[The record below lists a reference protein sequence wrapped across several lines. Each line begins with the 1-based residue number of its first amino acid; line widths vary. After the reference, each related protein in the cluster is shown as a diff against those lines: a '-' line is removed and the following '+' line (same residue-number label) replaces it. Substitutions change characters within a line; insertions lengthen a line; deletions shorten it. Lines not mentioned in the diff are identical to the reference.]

1 MARGESMEKGDRK
14 ATLEHYGLEGM
25 TGRVARALADAGLDQ
40 GIADATDLA
49 LLDQFHVRG
58 LAATREMAQGLDLP
72 EGSTLLD
79 VGCGL
84 GGPARYLA
92 ARGGWQVTGVDLS
105 PRFIEVARMLTD
117 LSGSSGQVKFIQ
129 ADALDLPFEDGTFD
143 GVWTQHVAMNIRDRA
158 GFYGGIRR
166 VLKPGGRLA
175 IYDVVAAEGPLVFP
189 VPWAL
194 TAETSFLLKAEA
206 MRECLREAGF
216 SEIRWEDKTAEGINW
231 FEAQRARASSHSVP
245 SLGLHLVMGQGF
257 KGMAANLARNLMEG
271 RAGLIQAILRR
282 SDT

>member
-1 MARGESMEKGDRK
+1 MPQGESIDKGSRK
-14 ATLEHYGLEGM
+14 ATLEHYGLEDM
-25 TGRVARALADAGLDQ
+25 TERVARALTDAGLDQ
-40 GIADATDLA
+40 GIADGTDLD

-58 LAATREMAQGLDLP
+58 LAATREMAEGLDLP
-72 EGSTLLD
+72 KGSAVLD

-105 PRFIEVARMLTD
+105 PRFIEVARMLAER
-117 LSGSSGQVKFIQ
+117 SGCAEQVKFIQ
-129 ADALDLPFEDGTFD
+129 ADALDLPFENGTFD
-143 GVWTQHVAMNIRDRA
+143 GAWTQHVAMNIRDRA
-158 GFYGGIRR
+158 GLYSGIRR

-206 MRECLREAGF
+206 MRESLRETGF
-216 SEIRWEDKTAEGINW
+216 SEISWEDKTAEGIAW
-231 FEAQRARASSHSVP
+231 FEAQRTHTSAQPVP
-245 SLGLHLVMGQGF
+245 SLGLHIVMGQGF
-257 KGMAANLARNLMEG
+257 KGMAANLARNLKEG

-282 SDT
+282 SEP